1 MTNAPGPG
9 KRSVAVPVPGVRAA
23 PIPGWTAGPVM
34 PTVARMEIAMVL
46 LITIGT
52 VYLFVSE
59 KFRADLVALMV
70 LGSLVIVGLFQH
82 LVAWIRPEKWISPEE
97 GISGFSNPA
106 TITVGAM
113 FVLSAGLQK
122 TGAVAFVARGL
133 KRLTNLPTVLLLVM
147 MITVGVV
154 SAFINN
160 TAAVAVFLPLVLAVS
175 AGGKIS
181 ASKLLIPLSFAS
193 QFGGVCTLIGTS
205 TNLLV
210 SSISERAGHGA
221 LSMFEFAPLGVI
233 MLGAGTVYLAL
244 FSRWLLPNRRGAQH
258 TENYQLGN
266 YIAELRVLPG
276 SRLVGQTMRASGL
289 GQSTDVTI
297 LEIQREGRILF
308 APLNEQIQ
316 ANDVLLVR
324 GGAGEIMAAK
334 AGWKLELEPEFQ
346 LKDEALEARDLQL
359 VEVLVAP
366 GSHLIDRTL
375 TGVGF
380 RRRYNAIVL
389 AIQAQRATVR
399 QKLNQ
404 VRLRFGDALLLL
416 GPRDDLA
423 RLRGD
428 PNFLVLEQVEEP
440 SLRRAKIPIAL
451 AVIVAVV
458 ALAAFNVM
466 PILVSSIVGCIA
478 LVVTRCLTLEEA
490 YGAIDWKVIFLL
502 AGVLPLGMAMEKS
515 GAAQLLAQSTLGIVG
530 ALGPVVVLAVL
541 YLLTAVLT
549 EFMSNNATAVLMAP
563 IAISTAATLGV
574 DAKPLLMAV
583 CFAAS
588 TSFAT
593 PVGYQTNTMVHHPGG
608 YRYTDFA
615 RIGIPLNLIFWA
627 LAVYFIPKFWPF

>member
-1 MTNAPGPG
+1 MRPARASALSPISFPGPG
-9 KRSVAVPVPGVRAA
+9 A
-23 PIPGWTAGPVM
+23 PSAGWTAVAVV
-34 PTVARMEIAMVL
+34 PTVERMEIALVL

-82 LVAWIRPEKWISPEE
+82 LVTWIRPEKWISPEE

-133 KRLTNLPTVLLLVM
+133 KRLARLPTVLLLVM

-160 TAAVAVFLPLVLAVS
+160 TAAVAVFLPLMLAVS

-221 LSMFEFAPLGVI
+221 LGMFEFAPLGMI
-233 MLGAGTVYLAL
+233 MLGAGTVYLAV
-244 FSRWLLPNRRGAQH
+244 FGRWLLPDRRGAQH

-266 YIAELRVLPG
+266 YIAELRVMAG
-276 SRLVGQTMRASGL
+276 SRLVGQTMRTGGF
-289 GQSTDVTI
+289 GQKADVTV
-297 LEIQREGRILF
+297 LEIQRDGKVLF
-308 APLNEQIQ
+308 APLDEQIQ
-316 ANDVLLVR
+316 AGDVLLVR

-334 AGWKLELEPEFQ
+334 ASWKLELEPEFQ
-346 LKDEALEARDLQL
+346 LRDEALEARDLRL

-366 GSHLIDRTL
+366 GSNLIDRTL
-375 TGVGF
+375 AGVGF

-404 VRLRFGDALLLL
+404 VRLHFGDALLLL

-515 GAAQLLAQSTLGIVG
+515 GAAQLLAQSTLGVVG

-574 DAKPLLMAV
+574 DPKPLLMAV

-593 PVGYQTNTMVHHPGG
+593 PVGYQTNTMVYHPGG

-615 RIGIPLNLIFWA
+615 RVGIPLNLIFWG
-627 LAVYFIPKFWPF
+627 LAVVFIPKFWPF